1 MRLCDPEKWLKGF
14 GQWECALICQ
24 AIRRTFSSKHTW
36 RRCTLMLQ
44 TYQVVNLSVG
54 FPRFRLCGLWC
65 QFISLRVSELDRIT
79 FLNLI
84 WFLIARQGNEWN
96 ANDEK
101 TWTHSRHHTHSKFS
115 CEAILYRRGKEYLFI
130 PGDKQHKITE
140 RSEPKVWCTE
150 NSFAALI
157 SACHA
162 VVVCLRFQDMWEFE
176 THLEWLF
183 EQLGLLVS
191 KSGISSESSSA
202 GQCRF
207 RFVVV
212 MSQCFTDAHRCTNAS
227 RNITVSRRASRRDL
241 EKGPQEDKKYAPLR
255 TEEA

>member
-1 MRLCDPEKWLKGF
+1 MPHTGVDTIEPWRWNMRLCDPEKWLKGF

-44 TYQVVNLSVG
+44 TYQVVNFSVG
-54 FPRFRLCGLWC
+54 FPRFRVCRLWC

-101 TWTHSRHHTHSKFS
+101 TWTHSRHQTHSKFS

-140 RSEPKVWCTE
+140 RSEPKAWCTE

-183 EQLGLLVS
+183 EQLGLLACIKVWHF
-191 KSGISSESSSA
+191 KWVK
-202 GQCRF
+202 QCRAVPF
-207 RFVVV
+207 PF
-212 MSQCFTDAHRCTNAS
+212 CRCDVAVFHGCT
-227 RNITVSRRASRRDL
+227 
-241 EKGPQEDKKYAPLR
+241 
-255 TEEA
+255 